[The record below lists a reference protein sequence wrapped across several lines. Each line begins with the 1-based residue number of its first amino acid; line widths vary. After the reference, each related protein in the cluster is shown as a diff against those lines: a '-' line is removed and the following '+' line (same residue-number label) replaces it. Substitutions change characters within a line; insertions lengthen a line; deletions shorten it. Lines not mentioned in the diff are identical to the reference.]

1 MAANTKRLM
10 ITVPLDLQTE
20 LDGLKEEAAFANK
33 NRSDVLRQLIR
44 IGLETAGKEDSKTN
58 MFAAV
63 GRH

>member
-1 MAANTKRLM
+1 M